1 MPFAALALALL
12 VLSGP
17 AAAGDAAKQGL
28 TPATPQSLTLAFDD
42 EAYGSRDD
50 DDEESAPPGDR
61 DPGYDNDDD
70 GDDSAHG
77 PADDDDGWDI
87 DEYEHSERA

>member
-17 AAAGDAAKQGL
+17 AAAHDAAKSSL
-28 TPATPQSLTLAFDD
+28 LPATSQSLMLAFDD
-42 EAYGSRDD
+42 EAYGNRND
-50 DDEESAPPGDR
+50 DDEESVPPADR
-61 DPGYDNDDD
+61 DYGYDNDDD